1 MVEDSTVRRE
11 FNLMWLP
18 TTAERIIGDLLT
30 DASILDEAATG
41 ILSADERVAL
51 VRSPDAPGQ
60 PMIFRYWTKQQTHW
74 GHGNRL
80 RLHP

>member
-41 ILSADERVAL
+41 ILSADERAAL
-51 VRSPDAPGQ
+51 VRSPDAL
-60 PMIFRYWTKQQTHW
+60 WTTDDLPLLDEAADAL
-74 GHGNRL
+74 G
-80 RLHP
+80 P